1 MVDRGQMLLALVM
14 GAGKTITTLSALETL
29 KNQGE
34 IKKAL
39 IVVPSSL
46 KYQWEREIKK
56 FTDSVCIVIDGTIST
71 RKKQWRASLSATY
84 VIINSES
91 LKNDLADFEKHTFDA
106 MVVDEATIQH
116 FGKCKVSDA

>member
-1 MVDRGQMLLALVM
+1 MFKGNLYPFQQEASDAMVDRGQMLLALVM

-84 VIINSES
+84 VIINSE
-91 LKNDLADFEKHTFDA
+91 
-106 MVVDEATIQH
+106 
-116 FGKCKVSDA
+116 